1 MKYETATAFR
11 SALEARLLNLSR
23 SSGFSLVRLRKLVV
37 FDRLM
42 ARLVQIAP
50 DQWLV
55 KGGVALDY
63 RLREQARTTM
73 DLDLAWSSGREEVV
87 RHMIALQS
95 LRLEDYFAFT
105 ATSVSGPNVDDG
117 LRASRYRVTAEL
129 AGRRFE
135 EVTIDIGFDYPI
147 SLDPDLLTGH
157 DLLDFAGIPSPVVP
171 AIKLER
177 HLAEKFHAY
186 TRRYEGQ
193 RGSTRVKDFV
203 DMFLIGTIAR
213 FDAGDVRRA
222 LQDVFDERQTHSL
235 PHAIPRPPSTWQ
247 VPFRTLAED
256 SGAPPDAGASYLLV
270 ARFLDPVLGGEADDE
285 FKWGP
290 KEWAWL
296 RP

>member
-23 SSGFSLVRLRKLVV
+23 SGGFSLARLRKLVV

-42 ARLVQIAP
+42 TRLVQIAP

-73 DLDLAWSSGREEVV
+73 DLDLVWRAGRDEIA
-87 RHMIALQS
+87 RHMIAMQS
-95 LRLEDYFAFT
+95 LQHEDYFTFT
-105 ATSVSGPNVDDG
+105 ATGVPVTNIDGG

-135 EVTIDIGFDYPI
+135 EVTIDVGFDYPF

-157 DLLDFAGIPSPVVP
+157 GLLSFAGISSPVVP

-177 HLAEKFHAY
+177 HLAEKLHAY
-186 TRRYEGQ
+186 TRLYEGQ
-193 RGSTRVKDFV
+193 RVSTRVKDFV

-213 FDAGDVRRA
+213 FTAGDVRRA

-235 PHAIPRPPSTWQ
+235 PHAIPRPPSAWQ
-247 VPFRTLAED
+247 VPFRTLAEE
-256 SGAPPDAGASYLLV
+256 SGAPSDVRESYLLV
-270 ARFLDPVLGGEADDE
+270 ARFLNPVLGGEADDE
-285 FKWGP
+285 LRWRP
-290 KEWAWL
+290 EEWAWV
-296 RP
+296 R